1 LQKEARMAYESK
13 PAEGYSAFIL
23 LALLV
28 IVAGYSVFYGL
39 QTVTLMNARHWGTV
53 EPSLY
58 DTPHD
63 LDLKS
68 TPAAQTSHVE
78 IYNYQ
83 CDLPWKGPAQTEASE
98 DATDFKF
105 PSGAFVRVYV
115 PESQVDNLKT
125 FKGETPEEQ
134 RRIDNMFGAHPF
146 SSNFDLYS
154 AVYEASPAQISPFMS
169 RGDAQHVSALL
180 IWKLNYDMV
189 LPGGVLTFD
198 AGPVRGLQFGNP
210 EQAHAVVLRAFG
222 VQDRQFEF
230 LILMRANATAKLA
243 QNDIN
248 LIIASLKPIPLP
260 GQ

>member
-1 LQKEARMAYESK
+1 MPDDSK

-23 LALLV
+23 LAVLI

-39 QTVTLMNARHWGTV
+39 QTITLLNARHWGTT

-68 TPAAQTSHVE
+68 TPAPQTTHAE

-83 CDLPWKGPAQTEASE
+83 CEFPWKGPAQTEVGE

-105 PSGAFVRVYV
+105 PSGAFVRLYQ

-134 RRIDNMFGAHPF
+134 RRIDSMFGAHPF

-180 IWKLNYDMV
+180 IWKLNYDTV
-189 LPGGVLTFD
+189 LPGGVFRFD
-198 AGPVRGLQFGNP
+198 AGPIRGLQFGTP
-210 EQAHAVVLRAFG
+210 DQAHAVIFRAFG

-230 LILMRANATAKLA
+230 LILMRANSTTKLA

-248 LIIASLKPIPLP
+248 LIINSLKPIPLP